1 MNKQTKEGITQA
13 LGYLNNVPNQ
23 PIFPSL
29 DGGEKKDF
37 FLSHLSFSRS
47 LSKQVTDATDGW
59 LKNAVVMLKS

>member
-47 LSKQVTDATDGW
+47 LSKQVTDATDG
-59 LKNAVVMLKS
+59 